1 MGFRGTPGA
10 LRIVQNP
17 QEYKPHLHQQKSPG
31 SPLPALAKRRE
42 RLGDDAGRGGDGMNG
57 PNWGIFI
64 TGLEWMAF
72 SIVALIGLGVVVV
85 IGLFFYNVIRNFV
98 GGMVEQARKE
108 R

>member
-1 MGFRGTPGA
+1 
-10 LRIVQNP
+10 
-17 QEYKPHLHQQKSPG
+17 
-31 SPLPALAKRRE
+31 
-42 RLGDDAGRGGDGMNG
+42 MNG

-98 GGMVEQARKE
+98 GGMVESARKE